1 MNTVGDGGVLDVLF
15 SGRAISIDETGQRV
29 GESGLRMGTSNIP
42 TVEYLQRSVAR
53 SDPSQIVQEAI
64 DSGRKIKFLA
74 ADIETGGVGP
84 FDLARSVAAQTY
96 ELPTDRAGA
105 TVDDVLSAIGTQRG
119 LTSNK
124 IDFHM
129 LLPEMQTITSGQR
142 GASSAPLGLRTAMK
156 ESGFNPDRIM
166 DLATPEGRQAAA
178 RSYEELFTQIVDP
191 DTFLVGNNIAGFD
204 IPKLMSSAASLEEF
218 TSDSSR
224 AQLLE
229 LVAEKANSDKVIDVT
244 DVAGRH
250 LFGRL
255 QSLQAAG
262 GSVEEIIERSTLD
275 LLSPESLLK
284 AGIEGEGVKPRSIES
299 IVLSSNLLERL
310 AESGPEGRRAIQQL
324 ASGNHVADI
333 DQFMSMSILREV
345 FSDNLDLL
353 SVENRGIIPDALT
366 LGITETERDTLV
378 SNIGSARIAVN
389 RATAVVPTANIASID
404 EISDQVFGFLM
415 GPNSDEMLSGFEG
428 LQAGARVKQVN
439 AAGEVTGY
447 IQYNR
452 DLKAFEE
459 VSTLTGIG
467 TEVGDDYALTN
478 IRAAMQYDEGARIAR
493 ASAVASGAPL
503 PPQVEPRVLSLGINQ
518 TQAGQMESTLRYIS
532 DTTGIGTSVR
542 SAGMEA
548 ALATEAGQ
556 EAFIESM
563 SATRRFTG
571 MPHLQEQ
578 PSLVSRLISPTMRG
592 RFDVPTEAA
601 ARQASQALHLGG
613 AGLAMMDQSL
623 RSNFVAIS
631 SLTSNL
637 AFEGGNQRG
646 ALRIAEAI
654 KRAEN
659 PAITEAEMTAHLS
672 SLTREQIDS
681 LNTRA
686 LQMVDYTSEM
696 GVSSAKVTRSTS
708 LITMG
713 GPNAMTVGKPRIS
726 QSFLREMR
734 VMEPGTGSAIPV
746 STSFLDSEFYKASG
760 LNRAHLS
767 IVDEAID
774 SQNIVNVVMGSGSM
788 SRGNAETFANSVT
801 DVVRGKYTTGA
812 NLDELVEQGFA
823 SSKQEADYLYNLVQ
837 AGDEERLARE
847 FTSPLT
853 QRLMDSGP
861 VIGSI
866 EGEAGKGVKAVVHS
880 MSGTAG
886 NDRVAIQRGLQFD
899 IAQMDD
905 ETVSITAA
913 LDKSAMAHAQS
924 ASSAVGDAITAES
937 GASQLAAQTTVLA
950 KAETDK
956 GFRSRLGN
964 ALGRYGVDSGIG
976 GTRYGAGRHARN
988 EKIIEMTKKA
998 KPYVYKGALAVAAF
1012 SAGYYLARR
1021 NRDNSSYDQTMQQQ
1035 PTERPGLIQQ
1045 ANLGMQENSN
1055 ISSTRRDPLV
1065 TSGVVGNLDRN
1076 KIGHTGMGPN
1086 KYNHLFGA

>member
-15 SGRAISIDETGQRV
+15 SGRAVSIDTTKQGV

-42 TVEYLQRSVAR
+42 TVEYVQRSIAR

-105 TVDDVLSAIGTQRG
+105 TVDGVLSAIGTQRG
-119 LTSNK
+119 LTSSK

-142 GASSAPLGLRTAMK
+142 GASSTPLGLRTAMK

-204 IPKLMSSAASLEEF
+204 IPKLLSSAASLEEF

-229 LVAEKANSDKVIDVT
+229 LVADKANSDKVIDVT

-255 QSLQAAG
+255 QALQAAG

-310 AESGPEGRRAIQQL
+310 AESGPEGRKAIQQL

-353 SVENRGIIPDALT
+353 SVENRGIIPDAAT

-378 SNIGSARIAVN
+378 SNIGSARVAVN

-428 LQAGARVKQVN
+428 LQAGARVKQIN

-478 IRAAMQYDEGARIAR
+478 IRAAMQYDEDARIAR

-532 DTTGIGTSVR
+532 DTAGIGTSVR
-542 SAGMEA
+542 AAGMEA

-578 PSLVSRLISPTMRG
+578 PTLVSRLISPTMRG

-646 ALRIAEAI
+646 ALRIAEAV

-726 QSFLREMR
+726 QSFLREMK
-734 VMEPGTGSAIPV
+734 VVESGI
-746 STSFLDSEFYKASG
+746 STSFLDSEFYKVSG

-788 SRGNAETFANSVT
+788 SRERAATFATSVT

-823 SSKQEADYLYNLVQ
+823 SSRQEADYLYNLVQ

-847 FTSPLT
+847 FTNPLAE
-853 QRLMDSGP
+853 RLMDSGP

-866 EGEAGKGVKAVVHS
+866 EGEAGKGVKAVIHS

-913 LDKSAMAHAQS
+913 LDRSAIAQAQS
-924 ASSAVGDAITAES
+924 ASSVVGDAITAES

-956 GFRSRLGN
+956 GFRSMLGN

-976 GTRYGAGRHARN
+976 GTRHGAGRLARN

-998 KPYVYKGALAVAAF
+998 KPYVYKGGLAVAAF

-1021 NRDNSSYDQTMQQQ
+1021 NRENSLYDETMHQQ
-1035 PTERPGLIQQ
+1035 PAERPGLIQQ
-1045 ANLGMQENSN
+1045 ANLGMQENTD